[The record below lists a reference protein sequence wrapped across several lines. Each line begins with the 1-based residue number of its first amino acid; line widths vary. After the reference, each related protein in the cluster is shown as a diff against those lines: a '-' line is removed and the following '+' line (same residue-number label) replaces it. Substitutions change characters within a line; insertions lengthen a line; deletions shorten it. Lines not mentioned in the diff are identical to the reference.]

1 MLRIAE
7 LSMPLSFTGED
18 LRRQAAA
25 RLKVPERA
33 LGNVSLYRK
42 SVDARKKNAVRFICT
57 DEVEVDGE
65 ESGGWPVPRRVT
77 VSGPLTEEQQ
87 AELTALIEAEL
98 AVPAEEQNYQIQE
111 EP

>member
-57 DEVEVDGE
+57 VEVEVDGE
-65 ESGGWPVPRRVT
+65 ERLLSRLRDHKIQKAEPYTCQRKSR
-77 VSGPLTEEQQ
+77 LT
-87 AELTALIEAEL
+87 T
-98 AVPAEEQNYQIQE
+98 
-111 EP
+111 